1 MSLSLL
7 AGRTVSPNQQCFS
20 HVRILG
26 QTSTKQWIT
35 CLAQEHNTVHEHLCK
50 ILYVLNMQINSVM
63 LCNTAHNNV
72 TFTYDKILSV
82 LCQNTSQESIQS
94 ITTPDQGHCMGK
106 WQKHKKTSHTRE
118 PRGQPF
124 PSRWPQGCK
133 KQTRPYGKDKPQI
146 TKVIMK

>member
-1 MSLSLL
+1 MMSLSLL

-20 HVRILG
+20 QVRILG

-82 LCQNTSQESIQS
+82 LCQ
-94 ITTPDQGHCMGK
+94 
-106 WQKHKKTSHTRE
+106 KHKSGIYTINYHTL
-118 PRGQPF
+118 PR
-124 PSRWPQGCK
+124 
-133 KQTRPYGKDKPQI
+133 TLYGKMTKTQENITYKRAKRSTLSQQVTTRLQETDK
-146 TKVIMK
+146 TV